1 MKSREA
7 LHRVCAGGLKAR
19 QSSAQ
24 GNALC
29 HVRHLSTPQ
38 ALKGRHP
45 DKPIPPLQG
54 LALVGHSFRRAL
66 PCAIDYRAFSPYD
79 PSNGYMLKISHP

>member
-1 MKSREA
+1 MGFANLGMRNKQDIMVMKSREA
-7 LHRVCAGGLKAR
+7 LHRICAGGLKAR

-29 HVRHLSTPQ
+29 HVWHLSTPQ
-38 ALKGRHP
+38 ALKGRNP

-54 LALVGHSFRRAL
+54 LALVGAFIPQGVAL
-66 PCAIDYRAFSPYD
+66 RY
-79 PSNGYMLKISHP
+79 